1 MRMRPQM
8 EGYTF
13 SILTSIADIF
23 IYIFQLVGLRSNPEQ
38 KINKDSSG
46 FNPGTYSAAD
56 PDHSWFFE
64 EFLTFQLS
72 VQI

>member
-1 MRMRPQM
+1 MN
-8 EGYTF
+8 
-13 SILTSIADIF
+13 DIF
-23 IYIFQLVGLRSNPEQ
+23 IYIFQLLGLLTNPEQ

-46 FNPGTYSAAD
+46 FNRGTYSAAD

-72 VQI
+72 AQI